1 MNEDLEQ
8 MRQLH
13 RTLTEHQFAAL
24 EVIASADA
32 LVDAALAVDDALS
45 RHPAVQQCDACQ
57 CRHTAL
63 RAIVEDYQRVRSAF
77 GRAVL
82 GE

>member
-1 MNEDLEQ
+1 MDDDLEQ

-24 EVIASADA
+24 EVIAAADA
-32 LVDAALAVDDALS
+32 LVDGLFLTPHKGANPHELM
-45 RHPAVQQCDACQ
+45 
-57 CRHTAL
+57 
-63 RAIVEDYQRVRSAF
+63 RAYQRVRSDF

>member
-8 MRQLH
+8 MRLLH

-32 LVDAALAVDDALS
+32 LVDALFATGKGDDPHE
-45 RHPAVQQCDACQ
+45 RM
-57 CRHTAL
+57 
-63 RAIVEDYQRVRSAF
+63 RAYQRVRSAF

>member
-8 MRQLH
+8 MRLLH

-24 EVIASADA
+24 EVIAAADA
-32 LVDAALAVDDALS
+32 LVDGLFALECDKPHALM
-45 RHPAVQQCDACQ
+45 R
-57 CRHTAL
+57 
-63 RAIVEDYQRVRSAF
+63 DYQRVRSDF

>member
-24 EVIASADA
+24 EVIAAADA
-32 LVDAALAVDDALS
+32 LVDALFATGKGDNPHEAM
-45 RHPAVQQCDACQ
+45 R
-57 CRHTAL
+57 
-63 RAIVEDYQRVRSAF
+63 EYQRVRSDF